1 MRKLSNML
9 SVAVARE
16 EVLRAAKAQKLLKE
30 WDSVVGAAL
39 AERSRPDRY
48 DHGTV
53 WVAVESSTWA
63 QELRMRKDMIL
74 SRLRDKAG
82 DPALFQDIRFGV
94 RPIKRDQPILN
105 EAFDEEAHK
114 DSLRGLSIREIA
126 ERRIKGWSQDK
137 G

>member
-9 SVAVARE
+9 GKALGKD
-16 EVLRAAKAQKLLKE
+16 EVLRAAQAQKILRD
-30 WDSVVGAAL
+30 WDGIVGVGL
-39 AERSRPDRY
+39 AERSHPDRY

-63 QELRMRKDMIL
+63 QELRMRKETIL
-74 SRLRDKAG
+74 SRLSERSG
-82 DPALFQDIRFGV
+82 DPGLFQDVRFGV
-94 RPIKRDQPILN
+94 RPIHRDEPIQN
-105 EAFDEEAHK
+105 EPFDDDAHK

-126 ERRIKGWSQDK
+126 EKRLKNWRQDK